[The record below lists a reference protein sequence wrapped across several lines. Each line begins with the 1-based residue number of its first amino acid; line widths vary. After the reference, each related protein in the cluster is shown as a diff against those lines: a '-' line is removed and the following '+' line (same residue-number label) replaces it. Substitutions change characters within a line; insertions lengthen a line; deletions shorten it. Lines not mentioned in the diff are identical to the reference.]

1 MKKQKSKRKKTGGK
15 KGKEKTPRLTPALHP
30 SPISLCMI
38 VKNEERFLPGCLQS
52 VTGLVGEIVVVDTGS
67 TDQTVEIARSFGA
80 KVYNFKWN
88 NDFAAARNFALR
100 HCTLPW
106 ILYLDA
112 DERLHPEYHSE
123 IRKAIEAN
131 QADAFYLKVYSN
143 VSGILG
149 NVPHIQAYPRLFKKL
164 PGARF
169 EGKIH
174 EQITPSLKR
183 LKARFKYLDV
193 TIEHLGYEQDDEVL
207 REKIQR
213 NLQYLK
219 NQVKKEP
226 NNAYALFQLGQTYLL
241 DGQVEEGK
249 VYLKQALNLNILP
262 NNLTATI
269 LLMLANEHFKLDEI
283 EAAHKYLQEAL
294 QLAPRQRLGYFLQS
308 ECFAREHKWE
318 EAVVA
323 LHHLQENSKKPFSDL
338 SIEKNFEEYLINQRL
353 ALYSFYLKKYG
364 DATLYFERYFREAPN
379 YRSSLLAK
387 WAFSWQAV
395 GALVDSAEEM
405 LRFFREKMACF
416 DDPGEAAKTLAGVAE
431 KIDNNLMMEHYLNIC
446 TEYNP
451 GDQVALYY
459 LGNLYMKKG
468 ELSQAELYYEQSLKV
483 NPGVWEVYY
492 NLAVCKIKSLHFADA
507 IRILESAL
515 EIFPEKKANV
525 QRLLAGLYAKIGD
538 YQKVMEFVEV
548 PEVHQT

>member
-1 MKKQKSKRKKTGGK
+1 MGKQKHKRKKISKK
-15 KGKEKTPRLTPALHP
+15 KGGAKTPHVTSVSSA

-38 VKNEERFLPGCLQS
+38 VKNEEQFLPGCLQS
-52 VTGLVGEIVVVDTGS
+52 VRGLVGEIIVVDTGS
-67 TDQTVEIARSFGA
+67 TDRTVEIARSFGA
-80 KVYNFKWN
+80 KVFQYKWN
-88 NDFAAARNFALR
+88 DDFAAARNVALQ

-112 DERLHPEYHSE
+112 DERINPEYHSE
-123 IRKAIEAN
+123 IQKAIEAN
-131 QADAFYLKVYSN
+131 QVDAFYLKVYSK

-183 LKARFKYLDV
+183 LNARFKYLDV
-193 TIEHLGYEQDDEVL
+193 TIEHLGYDQDDEVL

-219 NQVKKEP
+219 NQVEKEP

-241 DGQVEEGK
+241 DGQVEQGK
-249 VYLKQALNLNILP
+249 IYLKRALSLNILP
-262 NNLTATI
+262 NNLTATT

-283 EAAHKYLQEAL
+283 ETAHKYLEEAL

-318 EAVVA
+318 EAIAA
-323 LHHLQENSKKPFSDL
+323 LHRLQENSDKPFSDI
-338 SIEKNFEEYLINQRL
+338 SIEKNFEEYLVNQRL

-364 DATLYFERYFREAPN
+364 DASLYFERYFLQAPN

-387 WAFSWQAV
+387 WAFSWQTI
-395 GALVDSAEEM
+395 GASADSAEQT
-405 LRFFREKMACF
+405 LQFFRERMSGF
-416 DDPGEAAKTLAGVAE
+416 DDPGEAAKTLAGIAE
-431 KIDNNLMMEHYLNIC
+431 KIENDSMMEHFLKIC

-451 GDQVALYY
+451 QDEIALYY

-468 ELSQAELYYEQSLKV
+468 ELSQAELYYEQALNV
-483 NPGVWEVYY
+483 NPQVWEVYY

-515 EIFPEKKANV
+515 TIFPEKKASV

-548 PEVHQT
+548 SEVG